1 MNPWKVIFAT
11 LVIFGAG
18 LVVGGLVGN
27 RTARID
33 ATAAKPVNVQA
44 SNPSQNRLR
53 ELLRRMD
60 RELELT
66 PEQHAH
72 IEKIIATSQER
83 TQKLW
88 SPIAQEMH
96 HETQKVCEEIRDEL
110 TPEQKTK
117 FDTFSKMRPER
128 RRNHPQTNAPAP
140 TGGGTNF
147 IFNLPANQ

>member
-18 LVVGGLVGN
+18 LVVGGLVGS

-33 ATAAKPVNVQA
+33 AAAAKPAGVQA

-66 PEQHAH
+66 PEQHGH
-72 IEKIIATSQER
+72 IEKIIAASQER

-96 HETQKVCEEIRDEL
+96 HETQKVCEEIREEL

-117 FDTFSKMRPER
+117 FDTFSKQRTER
-128 RRNHPQTNAPAP
+128 HKSHSQTNTAP

-147 IFNLPANQ
+147 VFNLPANQ